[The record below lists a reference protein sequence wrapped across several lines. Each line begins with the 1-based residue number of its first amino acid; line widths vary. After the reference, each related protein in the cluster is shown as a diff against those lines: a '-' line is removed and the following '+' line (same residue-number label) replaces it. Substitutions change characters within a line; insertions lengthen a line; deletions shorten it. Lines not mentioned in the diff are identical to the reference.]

1 MGTDSTPAAE
11 FDTATPSVAR
21 TYDYLLGGKDNYEVD
36 RQAVEMLRM
45 VAPEAPLTALV
56 GAVGRKAG

>member
-1 MGTDSTPAAE
+1 MDGDPALGVE
-11 FDTATPSVAR
+11 LDTATPSVAR

-45 VAPEAPLTALV
+45 VAPEPL
-56 GAVGRKAG
+56 